1 MEDQIVNEV
10 RKSRELI
17 LEKFN
22 GDLSGFFKFIRE
34 EESKN
39 SNRLARIRTI
49 KKEIREN
56 VLK

>member
-10 RKSRELI
+10 RKSREFI

-49 KKEIREN
+49 KKEIKEN
-56 VLK
+56 ILK

>member
-17 LEKFN
+17 LKKFN
-22 GDLSGFFKFIRE
+22 GDLSGFIKFIRE

-39 SNRLARIRTI
+39 SNRLARIRTV
-49 KKEIREN
+49 KKETKEN
-56 VLK
+56 ILK